1 MSLKGKVPPE
11 LKIQAVEDYIAVRK
25 GSTQIKEELG
35 IRLSTFQ
42 SWLRKYQM
50 EGSEGLYPKK
60 GFTTYPAVLK
70 LEAVEDYLSGG
81 GSLDSM
87 CRKYG
92 ISSHAVLQ
100 QWITLYNEGH
110 RDFKMRKVQE
120 ESSMTESKKLSSEE
134 KIQAVLH
141 CIEHGLDYRQT
152 SEQYQIAYQQ
162 IYSWVKKYQEHGESG
177 LIDRRGKRKSAA
189 ELSDEEKAAAKLRQ
203 LEAENK
209 RLQME
214 NDFLKKLNEIEGR

>member
-25 GSTQIKEELG
+25 GTTQIKEELG

-50 EGSEGLYPKK
+50 EGLEGLYPKK
-60 GFTTYPAVLK
+60 GFTAYPSELK
-70 LEAVEDYLSGG
+70 LEAVADYLSGG
-81 GSLDSM
+81 GSLDAM

-110 RDFKMRKVQE
+110 RDFKMRRAQE
-120 ESSMTESKKLSSEE
+120 GNSMTEHKKLSQEE
-134 KIQAVLH
+134 KIQAVLY

-162 IYSWVKKYQEHGESG
+162 VYSWVKKYQEHGESG
-177 LIDRRGKRKSAA
+177 LIDRRGKRKSAI
-189 ELSDEEKAAAKLRQ
+189 ELSDEDKAAAKLRQ

>member
-11 LKIQAVEDYIAVRK
+11 LKIQAVEDYLAVRK

-35 IRLSTFQ
+35 IRLSTLQ
-42 SWLRKYQM
+42 SWLRKYQT
-50 EGSEGLYPKK
+50 EGCQGLCPKK
-60 GFTTYPAVLK
+60 GFTTYPAELK

-81 GSLDSM
+81 GSLDVM

-110 RDFKMRKVQE
+110 RDFKMRRAREGSNV
-120 ESSMTESKKLSSEE
+120 TESKKLSQEE
-134 KIQAVLH
+134 KIQAVLY

-152 SEQYQIAYQQ
+152 SERYQIAY
-162 IYSWVKKYQEHGESG
+162 
-177 LIDRRGKRKSAA
+177 
-189 ELSDEEKAAAKLRQ
+189 
-203 LEAENK
+203 
-209 RLQME
+209 
-214 NDFLKKLNEIEGR
+214 